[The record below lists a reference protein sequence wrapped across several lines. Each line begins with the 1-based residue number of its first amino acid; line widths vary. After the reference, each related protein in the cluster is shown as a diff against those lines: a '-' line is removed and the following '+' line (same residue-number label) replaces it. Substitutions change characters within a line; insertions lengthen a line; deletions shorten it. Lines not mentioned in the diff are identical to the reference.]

1 MEAAPPSAVEAAP
14 PSAVERVTAVVE
26 MVEAAPPSAVEAAP
40 PSAVERKTAVVEMVE
55 AAEPFARLSVV
66 AEEEEEAE
74 APVFAWHPGPVQRE
88 FVCEVGALTADL
100 THKAENA

>member
-1 MEAAPPSAVEAAP
+1 MVRVEAAP
-14 PSAVERVTAVVE
+14 PSAVERL
-26 MVEAAPPSAVEAAP
+26 EAAP
-40 PSAVERKTAVVEMVE
+40 PSAVERVEAAPPSAVVEMVE
-55 AAEPFARLSVV
+55 AAEPEAAEPAARLSVV

-88 FVCEVGALTADL
+88 FVCEVGALTADR